1 MSPAAPPSDGAAASP
16 PDHVDQ
22 DDVAHVDQ
30 DEVAHVDQDDVAHVD
45 QDDVAHVDQDD
56 AALSWGDA
64 DDATHVD
71 AAHNALTT
79 RSPRARD
86 EDAPVGSGALV
97 GFGVFGGIYLL
108 YTVAWLISG
117 SVMSGVTGVAAE
129 VMRVLAIMAPAMW
142 FVVTLWVGQR
152 ASNRAKFLWL
162 VIGALALIP
171 WPFIL
176 TRSFG

>member
-1 MSPAAPPSDGAAASP
+1 MTPAAPTSDGMAASP
-16 PDHVDQ
+16 PDGAVDH
-22 DDVAHVDQ
+22 D
-30 DEVAHVDQDDVAHVD
+30 
-45 QDDVAHVDQDD
+45 DD

-71 AAHNALTT
+71 AAHNAIRTKA
-79 RSPRARD
+79 PKDRD
-86 EDAPVGSGALV
+86 DDGPIGSGALI

-108 YTVAWLISG
+108 YTVAWLVSA
-117 SVMSGVTGVAAE
+117 SAMSGVSGIASE
-129 VMRVLAIMAPAMW
+129 IMRVFAIMAPALW

-152 ASNRAKFLWL
+152 AANRTKFLWL
-162 VIGALALIP
+162 IVGALVLIP